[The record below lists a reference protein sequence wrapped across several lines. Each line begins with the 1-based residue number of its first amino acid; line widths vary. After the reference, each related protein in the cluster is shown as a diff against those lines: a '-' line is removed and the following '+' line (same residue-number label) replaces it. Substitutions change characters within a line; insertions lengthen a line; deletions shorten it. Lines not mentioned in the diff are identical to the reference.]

1 MGMKILQFTK
11 KTPIP
16 PKDGESIAIHQ
27 LSQAFVENGC
37 ALTVLSMLT
46 PKHPTADQKQAIK
59 NVDYQNI
66 KIDTSLS
73 VFDLL
78 KNIVQSE
85 KPYITE
91 RFFKTEVEQK
101 LIELLQQNTF
111 DVIQLESVFLGDYID
126 TIRKYSKANIVL
138 RAHNVE
144 HQIWQRMAKK
154 MSYLKR
160 MYLQKIM
167 IPRLQKME
175 EIVAKKVDYI
185 LCISALDAQ
194 FFKQKTAYVP
204 VRTLPATYQVQKI
217 TPLPK
222 TFNIGFIGGLDWQP
236 NLQGIKWFLNNVWQT
251 FSKENPQAI
260 LNLAGRNF
268 PQELYDLQN
277 ENLFIFGEV
286 ADAKAFTL
294 QNSAMIVPILSGSG
308 MRIKIVEAM
317 ALGRTVIST
326 SVGAEGI
333 NYTNQKDIFIA
344 NSATE
349 WIKTLKNLMQNPSL
363 LEQTAYNAQKI
374 VEKDHDI
381 EILGAELVQHYKTLW
396 E

>member
-27 LSQAFVENGC
+27 LSQAFVENDC
-37 ALTVLSMLT
+37 ELTVLSILT

-59 NVDYQNI
+59 NVDYQYI

-78 KNIVQSE
+78 KNIIQSE

-175 EIVAKKVDYI
+175 EIVAKSVDYI
-185 LCISALDAQ
+185 LCISALDAH

-217 TPLPK
+217 IPLPK

-236 NLQGIKWFLNNVWQT
+236 NLQGVKWFLNNVWQA

-268 PQELYDLQN
+268 PQELYDL
-277 ENLFIFGEV
+277 ESKNLFIFGEV

-374 VEKDHDI
+374 VKKDHDI
-381 EILGAELVQHYKTLW
+381 EILGAELVRHYKTLW